1 MAKSGRSQS
10 QIFYN
15 KSSEYSEKVKYTKYN
30 FFRRAFFSIKFSQYF
45 EYEFFVF
52 AESQKSYAHVQRPI
66 IKSPTLTS
74 AQHLAQF
81 TSDLFLLQCCMNGM
95 CPTFL

>member
-45 EYEFFVF
+45 E
-52 AESQKSYAHVQRPI
+52 
-66 IKSPTLTS
+66 
-74 AQHLAQF
+74 
-81 TSDLFLLQCCMNGM
+81 
-95 CPTFL
+95 